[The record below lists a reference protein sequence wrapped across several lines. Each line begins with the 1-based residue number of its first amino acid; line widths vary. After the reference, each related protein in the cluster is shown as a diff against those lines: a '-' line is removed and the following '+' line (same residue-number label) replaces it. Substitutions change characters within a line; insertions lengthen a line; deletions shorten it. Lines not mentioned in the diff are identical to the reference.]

1 VNLLCRL
8 GVWAAGK
15 VAVMLRQSLGA
26 AHGLCLFAFAISQSF
41 AQPGAPE
48 FKTNVQKQLTN
59 LDPVVITAARL
70 EQQLSEVIP
79 SVGVINREQIEES
92 QALDLAGL
100 LMGEPGFEIGRNG
113 GPGATT
119 SIFLRGMSSVNSAVF
134 IDGVRA
140 PTDRIGFFNFA
151 DIPLNIIDRIEIVR
165 GNLGSLYGESAIGGT
180 VNIFTRRNL
189 GKPDGSAT
197 LTVGSRNTKGVAV
210 NYGGELSDYRFHV
223 DVSTLE
229 TDGFSSRVGSG
240 YNPDQDGYTNQSV
253 NLRLSK
259 KFTSKTELGIFA
271 NSMLG
276 KSESDNLTA
285 NAEASDYHL
294 LKRRNDAY
302 GIYLEL
308 KHENTGRS
316 RLEILQSDLK
326 IEQFLNGIQRTFLTE
341 GLSKGDQTTVRV
353 NNEITTGVGNK
364 VQFGAEASKADFLG
378 VYYPASNGFAATQSD
393 TTRDTRAAYIGV
405 MRSIDRWSLQGNIR
419 RDVVAARERAST
431 AIDVSKNSWL
441 LGAGYRVDEGLR
453 VTASRATAFRA
464 PAPDEFV
471 SAPAIRS
478 EHHRTDE
485 VGLSYQSTT
494 ISSRLVRFR
503 GESTDAIVYRS
514 DTFDYQNINVENQG
528 WESYTR
534 LALGRVDV
542 KISLT
547 AQDPRNV
554 TVANTRLARRS
565 RTFGAI
571 DLMVNEGQL
580 SYGGRLYS
588 TGSRKDSDFN
598 AVVLAPYTTLDLF
611 GRFRLAPEWYL
622 GARLENAGNATYQL
636 ANTYATPTRGL
647 FLSLQYQPRG
657 GSSTRVD

>member
-1 VNLLCRL
+1 MNLLCRL

-79 SVGVINREQIEES
+79 SVSVINREQIEES

>member
-1 VNLLCRL
+1 MNLLCRL

-485 VGLSYQSTT
+485 IGLSYQSTT

-534 LALGRVDV
+534 LALGKVDV

-636 ANTYATPTRGL
+636 ANTYATPRRGL

>member
-1 VNLLCRL
+1 
-8 GVWAAGK
+8 
-15 VAVMLRQSLGA
+15 MLRQSLGA

-100 LMGEPGFEIGRNG
+100 LMGEPGLEIGRNG

-151 DIPLNIIDRIEIVR
+151 DIPLNMIDRIEIVR

-259 KFTSKTELGIFA
+259 KFTSKTELGLFA

-276 KSESDNLTA
+276 KSEFDNPRA

>member
-1 VNLLCRL
+1 MNLLCRL

-485 VGLSYQSTT
+485 IGLSYQSTT

>member
-1 VNLLCRL
+1 MNLLCRL

-534 LALGRVDV
+534 IALGRVDV

-571 DLMVNEGQL
+571 DLMVNENRL

>member
-1 VNLLCRL
+1 
-8 GVWAAGK
+8 
-15 VAVMLRQSLGA
+15 MLRQSLGA

>member
-611 GRFRLAPEWYL
+611 GRFRLATEWYL

>member
-1 VNLLCRL
+1 MNLLCRL

-15 VAVMLRQSLGA
+15 VAVMSKQSLGA
-26 AHGLCLFAFAISQSF
+26 AHGLCLFAFAVSQCF
-41 AQPGAPE
+41 AQYGAPE
-48 FKTNVQKQLTN
+48 FKITSQQPPKN
-59 LDPVVITAARL
+59 LDPVVVTAARL

-79 SVGVINREQIEES
+79 SVSVINREQIAES

-119 SIFLRGMSSVNSAVF
+119 SVFLRGMSSVNSAVF

-611 GRFRLAPEWYL
+611 GRFRLATEWYL
-622 GARLENAGNATYQL
+622 GARLENAGNARYQL

>member
-1 VNLLCRL
+1 
-8 GVWAAGK
+8 
-15 VAVMLRQSLGA
+15 MLRQSLGA

-316 RLEILQSDLK
+316 RLEVLQSDLK

>member
-26 AHGLCLFAFAISQSF
+26 AHGLCLFAFAISQCF

-48 FKTNVQKQLTN
+48 FKTNAQKQLTN
-59 LDPVVITAARL
+59 LDPVVVTAARL

-79 SVGVINREQIEES
+79 SVSVINREQIEES

-119 SIFLRGMSSVNSAVF
+119 SIFLRGMSSVNSSVF

-271 NSMLG
+271 NSVLG

-308 KHENTGRS
+308 QHENTGRS

-341 GLSKGDQTTVRV
+341 GLSKGDQTTVRI
-353 NNEITTGVGNK
+353 NNEITIGVGNK

-405 MRSIDRWSLQGNIR
+405 MRSIDRWSLQGNFR
-419 RDVVAARERAST
+419 RDVVAARESAST

-441 LGAGYRVDEGLR
+441 LGAGYQVYEGLR

-478 EHHRTDE
+478 EQHRTNE
-485 VGLSYQSTT
+485 VGLGYQSTRV
-494 ISSRLVRFR
+494 SSRVVRFKS
-503 GESTDAIVYRS
+503 ESTDAIVYRA

-528 WESYTR
+528 WESHTQI
-534 LALGRVDV
+534 ALGKVDV

-554 TVANTRLARRS
+554 TVANTRLARRA

-571 DLMVNEGQL
+571 DLMVNEGRL
-580 SYGGRLYS
+580 SYGSRLYS

-636 ANTYATPTRGL
+636 ANTYATPSRGL

-657 GSSTRVD
+657 GA

>member
-1 VNLLCRL
+1 MNLLCRL

-534 LALGRVDV
+534 LALGKVDV

>member
-534 LALGRVDV
+534 LALGKVDV

>member
-1 VNLLCRL
+1 MNLLCRL

-26 AHGLCLFAFAISQSF
+26 AHGLCLFAFAISQCF

-48 FKTNVQKQLTN
+48 FKTNAQKQLTN
-59 LDPVVITAARL
+59 LDPVVVTAARL

-79 SVGVINREQIEES
+79 SVSVINREQIEES

>member
-1 VNLLCRL
+1 MNLLCRL

-534 LALGRVDV
+534 IALGRVDV

-598 AVVLAPYTTLDLF
+598 AVVLAPYTTLDIF

>member
-15 VAVMLRQSLGA
+15 VAVMSKQSLGA
-26 AHGLCLFAFAISQSF
+26 AHGLCLFAFAISQCF
-41 AQPGAPE
+41 AQPGALE
-48 FKTNVQKQLTN
+48 FKTNAQKQHTS
-59 LDPVVITAARL
+59 LDPVVVTAARL

-79 SVGVINREQIEES
+79 SVSVINREQIEES

-419 RDVVAARERAST
+419 REVVAARERAST

-636 ANTYATPTRGL
+636 ANTYATPRRGL

>member
-26 AHGLCLFAFAISQSF
+26 AHGLCLFAFAISQCF

-48 FKTNVQKQLTN
+48 FKTNAQKQLTN
-59 LDPVVITAARL
+59 LDPVVVTAARL

-79 SVGVINREQIEES
+79 SVSVINREQIEES

-636 ANTYATPTRGL
+636 ANTYATPTLGL

>member
-1 VNLLCRL
+1 MNLLCRL

-15 VAVMLRQSLGA
+15 VAVMSKQSLGA
-26 AHGLCLFAFAISQSF
+26 IHGLCVFAFAISQCF
-41 AQPGAPE
+41 AQFGAPE
-48 FKTNVQKQLTN
+48 FETNSQKQLKN

-79 SVGVINREQIEES
+79 SVSVINREQIEES

-151 DIPLNIIDRIEIVR
+151 DIPINIIDRIEIVR
-165 GNLGSLYGESAIGGT
+165 GNLGSLYGESVIGGA

-240 YNPDQDGYTNQSV
+240 YNPDRDGYTNQSV

-259 KFTSKTELGIFA
+259 KFTSKTELGIFSY
-271 NSMLG
+271 SMLG

-308 KHENTGRS
+308 KHAGTGRS

-341 GLSKGDQTTVRV
+341 GLSKGDQTTVRI
-353 NNEITTGVGNK
+353 NNEVTTGVGNK
-364 VQFGAEASKADFLG
+364 VQFGAEASMADFLG

-405 MRSIDRWSLQGNIR
+405 MRSVDRLSLQGNAR

-441 LGAGYRVDEGLR
+441 LGVGYRIGEGLR
-453 VTASRATAFRA
+453 VTASRATSFRA

-471 SAPAIRS
+471 SAPAIRP
-478 EHHRTDE
+478 EQHRTNE
-485 VGLSYQSTT
+485 VGLSYQSTRV
-494 ISSRLVRFR
+494 SSRVVRFKS
-503 GESTDAIVYRS
+503 ESTDAIVYRA

-528 WESYTR
+528 WESHTQI
-534 LALGRVDV
+534 ALGKVNL
-542 KISLT
+542 KINLT
-547 AQDPRNV
+547 VQDPRNV
-554 TVANTRLARRS
+554 TVANTRLARRA

-571 DLMVNEGQL
+571 DLMVNEGRL

-598 AVVLAPYTTLDLF
+598 AVVLAPYTTLDFF

-636 ANTYATPTRGL
+636 ADTYATPSRGL

-657 GSSTRVD
+657 

>member
-79 SVGVINREQIEES
+79 SVSVINREQIEES

-534 LALGRVDV
+534 IALGRVDV

>member
-1 VNLLCRL
+1 
-8 GVWAAGK
+8 
-15 VAVMLRQSLGA
+15 MLRQSLGA

-79 SVGVINREQIEES
+79 SVSVINREQIEES

-636 ANTYATPTRGL
+636 ANTYATPSRGL

>member
-1 VNLLCRL
+1 MNLLCRL

-622 GARLENAGNATYQL
+622 GARLENAGNAAYQL

>member
-534 LALGRVDV
+534 LALGKVDV

-636 ANTYATPTRGL
+636 ANTYATPRRGL

>member
-79 SVGVINREQIEES
+79 SVSVINREQIEES

-485 VGLSYQSTT
+485 IGLSYQSTT

-534 LALGRVDV
+534 LALGKVDV

-636 ANTYATPTRGL
+636 ANTYATPRRGL

>member
-1 VNLLCRL
+1 MNLLCRL

-79 SVGVINREQIEES
+79 SVSVINREQIEES

-636 ANTYATPTRGL
+636 ANTYATPRRGL

>member
-1 VNLLCRL
+1 MNLLCRL

-79 SVGVINREQIEES
+79 SVSVINREQIEES

-485 VGLSYQSTT
+485 IGLSYQSTT

-534 LALGRVDV
+534 LALGKVDV

-636 ANTYATPTRGL
+636 ANTYATPRRGL

>member
-1 VNLLCRL
+1 MS
-8 GVWAAGK
+8 K
-15 VAVMLRQSLGA
+15 QSLGA
-26 AHGLCLFAFAISQSF
+26 AHGLCLFAFAISQCF
-41 AQPGAPE
+41 AQPGALE
-48 FKTNVQKQLTN
+48 FKTNAQKQHTS
-59 LDPVVITAARL
+59 LDPVVVTAARL

-79 SVGVINREQIEES
+79 SVSVINREQIEES

-119 SIFLRGMSSVNSAVF
+119 SIFLRGMSSVNSVVF
-134 IDGVRA
+134 IDGVKA

-151 DIPLNIIDRIEIVR
+151 DIPLSIIDRIEIVR
-165 GNLGSLYGESAIGGT
+165 GNLGSLYGESAIGGAI
-180 VNIFTRRNL
+180 NIFTRRNL
-189 GKPDGSAT
+189 GRPDGSAT

-229 TDGFSSRVGSG
+229 TGGFSSRVGSG

-259 KFTSKTELGIFA
+259 KLTSKAELGIFA

-276 KSESDNLTA
+276 KSESDNLFVNT
-285 NAEASDYHL
+285 EASDYHL

-308 KHENTGRS
+308 MHENTGRS

-326 IEQFLNGIQRTFLTE
+326 IEQFLNGTQRTFLTE
-341 GLSKGDQTTVRV
+341 GLSKGDQTTVRI
-353 NNEITTGVGNK
+353 NNEITIGVGNK

-393 TTRDTRAAYIGV
+393 TTRDTRAAYVGV
-405 MRSIDRWSLQGNIR
+405 MRSIDRWSLQGNFR
-419 RDVVAARERAST
+419 RDVVAARESAST

-441 LGAGYRVDEGLR
+441 LGAGYRVYEGLR

-478 EHHRTDE
+478 EQHRTNE
-485 VGLSYQSTT
+485 VGLSYQSGV
-494 ISSRLVRFR
+494 ISSRLVHF
-503 GESTDAIVYRS
+503 GSESTDAIVYRS
-514 DTFDYQNINVENQG
+514 TGPGSYENINVENQG
-528 WESYTR
+528 WESHTR
-534 LALGRVDV
+534 IFLGKLEAR
-542 KISLT
+542 ISLT
-547 AQDPRNV
+547 VHDPRNV
-554 TVANTRLARRS
+554 TEGKRLARRA
-565 RTFGAI
+565 RTFGSIEMA
-571 DLMVNEGQL
+571 VNDGRL

-588 TGSRKDSDFN
+588 AGSRADSNFPPEI
-598 AVVLAPYTTLDLF
+598 VLSSYTTLDLF
-611 GRFRLAPEWYL
+611 GRFRIAPEWYL

-636 ANTYATPTRGL
+636 ANTYATPSRGL

-657 GSSTRVD
+657 GAQTRVD

>member
-636 ANTYATPTRGL
+636 ANTYATPRRGL

>member
-1 VNLLCRL
+1 
-8 GVWAAGK
+8 
-15 VAVMLRQSLGA
+15 
-26 AHGLCLFAFAISQSF
+26 
-41 AQPGAPE
+41 
-48 FKTNVQKQLTN
+48 
-59 LDPVVITAARL
+59 
-70 EQQLSEVIP
+70 
-79 SVGVINREQIEES
+79 
-92 QALDLAGL
+92 
-100 LMGEPGFEIGRNG
+100 
-113 GPGATT
+113 
-119 SIFLRGMSSVNSAVF
+119 
-134 IDGVRA
+134 
-140 PTDRIGFFNFA
+140 
-151 DIPLNIIDRIEIVR
+151 
-165 GNLGSLYGESAIGGT
+165 
-180 VNIFTRRNL
+180 
-189 GKPDGSAT
+189 
-197 LTVGSRNTKGVAV
+197 
-210 NYGGELSDYRFHV
+210 
-223 DVSTLE
+223 
-229 TDGFSSRVGSG
+229 
-240 YNPDQDGYTNQSV
+240 
-253 NLRLSK
+253 
-259 KFTSKTELGIFA
+259 
-271 NSMLG
+271 
-276 KSESDNLTA
+276 
-285 NAEASDYHL
+285 
-294 LKRRNDAY
+294 
-302 GIYLEL
+302 
-308 KHENTGRS
+308 
-316 RLEILQSDLK
+316 
-326 IEQFLNGIQRTFLTE
+326 LTE
-341 GLSKGDQTTVRV
+341 GLSKGDQTTVRI
-353 NNEITTGVGNK
+353 NNEITIGVGNK

-393 TTRDTRAAYIGV
+393 TTRDTRAAYIGA
-405 MRSIDRWSLQGNIR
+405 MRSIDRWSLQGNVR

-534 LALGRVDV
+534 LALGKVDV

-636 ANTYATPTRGL
+636 ANTYATPSRGL

>member
-1 VNLLCRL
+1 MNLLCRL

-15 VAVMLRQSLGA
+15 VAVMSKQSLGA
-26 AHGLCLFAFAISQSF
+26 AYGLCLFAFAVSQCF
-41 AQPGAPE
+41 AQYGAPE
-48 FKTNVQKQLTN
+48 FKITSQQPPKN
-59 LDPVVITAARL
+59 LDPVVVTAARL

-79 SVGVINREQIEES
+79 SVSVINREQIEES

-119 SIFLRGMSSVNSAVF
+119 SVFLRGMSSVNSAVF

-165 GNLGSLYGESAIGGT
+165 GNLGSLYGESAIGGA
-180 VNIFTRRNL
+180 VNIFTRRQL

-210 NYGGELSDYRFHV
+210 NYGGELSDYQFHV
-223 DVSTLE
+223 DASTLE

-240 YNPDQDGYTNQSV
+240 YNLDRDGYINQSV

-259 KFTSKTELGIFA
+259 KFTSKTEFGIFA

-285 NAEASDYHL
+285 NAEASDHHL
-294 LKRRNDAY
+294 LKRRNDAF

-308 KHENTGRS
+308 KHEGTGRS

-341 GLSKGDQTTVRV
+341 GLSKGDQTTVRI

-364 VQFGAEASKADFLG
+364 VQFGAEASMADFLG

-393 TTRDTRAAYIGV
+393 VTRDTRAAYVGV
-405 MRSIDRWSLQGNIR
+405 MRSINRLSLQGNIR
-419 RDVVAARERAST
+419 RDVVAAREKAST
-431 AIDVSKNSWL
+431 AIDISKNSWL
-441 LGAGYRVDEGLR
+441 LGVGYRIDEGLR

-471 SAPAIRS
+471 SSPAIRP
-478 EHHRTDE
+478 EQYRTNE

-494 ISSRLVRFR
+494 VSSRVVRFKS
-503 GESTDAIVYRS
+503 ESTDAIVYRA

-528 WESYTR
+528 WESHTR
-534 LALGRVDV
+534 IALGKVDV

-554 TVANTRLARRS
+554 TVANTRLARRA

-571 DLMVNEGQL
+571 DLMVNEGRL

-598 AVVLAPYTTLDLF
+598 AVVLAPYTTLDIF

-636 ANTYATPTRGL
+636 ANTYATPSRGL

-657 GSSTRVD
+657 GSSTRAD

>member
-1 VNLLCRL
+1 MNLLCRL

-636 ANTYATPTRGL
+636 ANTYATPRRGL

>member
-151 DIPLNIIDRIEIVR
+151 DTPLNIIDRIEIVR

-271 NSMLG
+271 NSVLG

-341 GLSKGDQTTVRV
+341 GLSKGDQTTVRI
-353 NNEITTGVGNK
+353 NNEITIGVGNK

-405 MRSIDRWSLQGNIR
+405 MRSIDRWSLQGNFR
-419 RDVVAARERAST
+419 RDVVAARESAST

-441 LGAGYRVDEGLR
+441 LGAGYRVYEGLR

-478 EHHRTDE
+478 EQHRTNE
-485 VGLSYQSTT
+485 VGLSYQSTRV
-494 ISSRLVRFR
+494 SSRVVRFKS
-503 GESTDAIVYRS
+503 ESTDAIVYRA

-528 WESYTR
+528 WESHTQI
-534 LALGRVDV
+534 ALGKVDV

-554 TVANTRLARRS
+554 TVANTRLARRA

-571 DLMVNEGQL
+571 DLMVNEGRL
-580 SYGGRLYS
+580 SYGSRLYS

-636 ANTYATPTRGL
+636 ANTYATPSRGL

-657 GSSTRVD
+657 GA

>member
-1 VNLLCRL
+1 
-8 GVWAAGK
+8 
-15 VAVMLRQSLGA
+15 MLRQSLGA

-534 LALGRVDV
+534 IALGRVDV

>member
-59 LDPVVITAARL
+59 LDPVVVTAARL

-79 SVGVINREQIEES
+79 SVSVINREQIEES

-534 LALGRVDV
+534 LALGKVDV

-598 AVVLAPYTTLDLF
+598 AVVLAPYTTLDFF

-636 ANTYATPTRGL
+636 ANTYATPRRGL

>member
-1 VNLLCRL
+1 
-8 GVWAAGK
+8 
-15 VAVMLRQSLGA
+15 MLRQSLGA
-26 AHGLCLFAFAISQSF
+26 AHGLCLFAFAISQCF

-48 FKTNVQKQLTN
+48 FKTNAQKQLTN
-59 LDPVVITAARL
+59 LDPVVVTAARL

-79 SVGVINREQIEES
+79 SVSVINREQIEES
-92 QALDLAGL
+92 QVLDLAGL

>member
-79 SVGVINREQIEES
+79 SVSVINREQIEES

>member
-1 VNLLCRL
+1 
-8 GVWAAGK
+8 
-15 VAVMLRQSLGA
+15 MLRQSLGA
-26 AHGLCLFAFAISQSF
+26 AHGLCLFAFAISQCF

-48 FKTNVQKQLTN
+48 FKTNAQKQLTN
-59 LDPVVITAARL
+59 LDPVVVTAARL

-79 SVGVINREQIEES
+79 SVSVINREQIEES

>member
-1 VNLLCRL
+1 MNLLCRL

-79 SVGVINREQIEES
+79 SVSVINREQIEES

-485 VGLSYQSTT
+485 IGLSYQSTT

-598 AVVLAPYTTLDLF
+598 AVLLAPYTTLDLF

-636 ANTYATPTRGL
+636 ANTYATPRRGL

>member
-1 VNLLCRL
+1 MNLLCRL

-223 DVSTLE
+223 DASTLE

-485 VGLSYQSTT
+485 IGLSYQSTT

-622 GARLENAGNATYQL
+622 GARLENAGNAAYQL
-636 ANTYATPTRGL
+636 ANTYATPRRGL

>member
-485 VGLSYQSTT
+485 IGLSYQSTT

-534 LALGRVDV
+534 LALGKVDV

>member
-1 VNLLCRL
+1 MNLLCRL

-485 VGLSYQSTT
+485 IGLSYQSTT

-534 LALGRVDV
+534 LALGKVDV

-598 AVVLAPYTTLDLF
+598 AVVLAPYTTLDIF

>member
-1 VNLLCRL
+1 MNLLCRL

-26 AHGLCLFAFAISQSF
+26 AHGLCLFAFAISQCF

-48 FKTNVQKQLTN
+48 FKTNAQKQLTN
-59 LDPVVITAARL
+59 LDPVVVTAARL

-79 SVGVINREQIEES
+79 SVSVINREQIEES

-271 NSMLG
+271 NSVLG

-308 KHENTGRS
+308 QHENTGRS

-341 GLSKGDQTTVRV
+341 GLSKGDQTTVRI
-353 NNEITTGVGNK
+353 NNEITIGVGNK

-405 MRSIDRWSLQGNIR
+405 MRSIDRWSLQGNFR
-419 RDVVAARERAST
+419 RDVVAARESAST

-441 LGAGYRVDEGLR
+441 LGAGYRVYEGLR

-478 EHHRTDE
+478 EQHRTNE
-485 VGLSYQSTT
+485 VGLSYQSTRV
-494 ISSRLVRFR
+494 SSRVVRFKS
-503 GESTDAIVYRS
+503 ESTDAIVYRA

-528 WESYTR
+528 WESHTQI
-534 LALGRVDV
+534 ALGKVDV

-554 TVANTRLARRS
+554 TVANTRLARRA

-571 DLMVNEGQL
+571 DLMVNEGRL
-580 SYGGRLYS
+580 SYGSRLYS

-611 GRFRLAPEWYL
+611 GRFRLAPGWYL

-636 ANTYATPTRGL
+636 ANTYATPSRGL

-657 GSSTRVD
+657 GA